1 MSIVARIRTKFER
14 AIKYGAILARESG
27 PVDAGRWLA
36 ASILGKKTTVP
47 VTIGGTRV
55 NIRTFSSDLD
65 AATVS
70 LRGELNSLFK
80 AVPKLEHGFIV
91 DGGGYIGT
99 AAIEFAKAYPE
110 ATVVT
115 LEPSQ
120 DNFALLKRNV
130 AAYPNIHPVNAAL
143 SNHSGKIELRNRGT
157 GEWGFTI
164 VERPD
169 DHPDSRVL
177 HEVDCVT
184 IPELMERFGK
194 GGVDILKLDIEGG
207 EYQLLKD
214 KPEWISD
221 VGVVCI
227 ELHDRIVGGCSEA
240 FRNATEGRD
249 NRDMDGE
256 KYLSF
261 RRDRAAA

>member
-1 MSIVARIRTKFER
+1 MSFGARVRTRAER
-14 AIKYGAILARESG
+14 AVRLASILARDSG
-27 PVDAGRWLA
+27 ILDASNWLLASLTGR
-36 ASILGKKTTVP
+36 KKTMS
-47 VTIGGTRV
+47 VTINSTAV
-55 NIRTFSSDLD
+55 LIRTSSTDLD

-80 AVPKLEHGFIV
+80 AVPELEHGFVV